1 MSSSRSRASLG
12 GTSQY
17 NERRE
22 FDSLFRDFNEMM
34 HFAVRGL
41 TFATEAATDLEEAE
55 EQEEL
60 NQLDL
65 IARDYVD
72 FENQLNFQ
80 RSALNNL
87 KIRSDAGHKF
97 ASELVEYYEAQL
109 DDDLRKYESKSENE
123 KYFQN
128 ENYIEFRQK
137 IWDVNHPDETM
148 PPLDKEA
155 DDEIVMGRQKESLYC
170 PITTLLL
177 EEPVTS
183 NVCKHTFSKDA
194 IMQLIR
200 RNMNT
205 VPCPMTGCDK
215 HIMEHNLQPNKRIER
230 KVQQYKSQSE
240 DLMDDI
246 EYTNIE

>member
-1 MSSSRSRASLG
+1 
-12 GTSQY
+12 
-17 NERRE
+17 
-22 FDSLFRDFNEMM
+22 
-34 HFAVRGL
+34 
-41 TFATEAATDLEEAE
+41 
-55 EQEEL
+55 
-60 NQLDL
+60 
-65 IARDYVD
+65 
-72 FENQLNFQ
+72 
-80 RSALNNL
+80 
-87 KIRSDAGHKF
+87 
-97 ASELVEYYEAQL
+97 
-109 DDDLRKYESKSENE
+109 YESKTENE

-194 IMQLIR
+194 ILQLIR
-200 RNMNT
+200 RNMNS

-215 HIMEHNLQPNKRIER
+215 LIMEHNLHPNKRIER
-230 KVQQYKSQSE
+230 KVEQYKAQSE
-240 DLMDDI
+240 DPMDDV
-246 EYTNIE
+246 E